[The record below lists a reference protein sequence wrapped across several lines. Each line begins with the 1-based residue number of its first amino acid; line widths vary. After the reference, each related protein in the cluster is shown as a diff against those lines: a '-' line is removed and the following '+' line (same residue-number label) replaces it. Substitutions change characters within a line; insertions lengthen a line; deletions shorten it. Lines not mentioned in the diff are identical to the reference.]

1 MSTTIRLKNSSALV
15 SGKAKEPTP
24 SDLAQGELAVNI
36 NKDDPSLFVKD
47 SDGVVRKIAGS
58 DAVGVEGQYLS
69 IAADAEAQTVA
80 TTETTTFK
88 GLVDAD
94 KGISVTGGTLLSD
107 ANDSRYPLLNGFPGG
122 RLEILPRGT
131 ETSDQVRLVLNT
143 PDANGA
149 GGGAQI
155 IHNKSLGGAQEN
167 VLRISGIWT
176 GDYTVS
182 GGNTYTTNAYLSVTG
197 NIGNTTTSFSKPII
211 GVSSGA
217 NLDTDNH
224 WVSFSASGVV
234 AADAN
239 KAASY
244 IGYLSKVQNNS
255 GEAAFGFYGSNAP
268 NFFEGNTYIGGTA
281 TRNTRELWESTLTEE
296 QQEQLAAGTLA
307 IPANVSTPGDGSFV
321 RQWWY
326 NQQSAEDQA
335 LIDSGE
341 LEYPERYQP
350 ENFVD
355 TFALGVDTNIDLLS
369 NGQATF
375 KSGVEVSGLV
385 EADGG
390 IKVTG
395 GNAEGVGD
403 AGIFGASKS
412 LTIGIDSQQKA
423 VFDVDSFELYGP
435 EDFRHLIAHQQY
447 TSISCKNTT
456 LNNSTLGV
464 NAEVDKADITSHAV
478 INVNA
483 PTYTKVANDA
493 TLYGCVVGNPRNDAN
508 ATGVTFRGF
517 SVLNAGSK
525 FDLNIGYY
533 SGLGVANEG
542 KRNFN
547 FFTDGSAP
555 NFFGGNTYIGGTA
568 TRSTRELW
576 ESTLTEEQQ
585 EQLSAGTLAIP
596 ANVSTPGDGSFVRQW
611 WYDQQSAEDQA
622 LIDSGELDYPKNF
635 QAANFTDTFDLG
647 ENTKINLLSDGVGE
661 FSGGVRVTG
670 SGTIDNGMTANN
682 GVLRFTQN
690 SQQAIIIRDTRINA
704 SGRVFNF
711 AANSDAIEIDGKQV
725 INGIQCT
732 LTKPP
737 TKDADDN
744 DLYLA
749 SGNSA
754 CQFQAGFDDVKF
766 AGSFGFVKAAV
777 TTASNTSVDHFWGYN
792 ADNSLGLFNAEDPDS
807 TQKVTG
813 YYTDLQQRTNK
824 NIYAF
829 YSARNAPSYFN
840 GAVTGGGT
848 DAASAVWSIDSTG
861 TATGIDV
868 TAASVVTD
876 ADNGT
881 VETLLDII
889 TDLRSR
895 IKDLEEG

>member
-1 MSTTIRLKNSSALV
+1 MATLSRNTRELWESTLTEEQQEQLAAGTLAIPANVSVPGDGSFARQWWYDQQSAEDQVLID
-15 SGKAKEPTP
+15 S
-24 SDLAQGELAVNI
+24 GELEYPSHLAADTFTDTFALGENTNIDLIANTGTINLKGLSFNKGSSYPYEINYRGIYFSTNHSCPLFLGSCHTKTDTEVTVLRVVPYAYWPNDDENKNLTESTGLYIASPIVNTGSNADSTIDEIKSLKIVTIEEERISNNGTSYCIFTRQDNVSAAGSANGKRTFNIYATANAPNFFKGNTHIGGDTSRNTFELWKSTLTEEQREQLEAGTLAVPYNVSTPGDGSFARQWWYDQQSAEDQALLDSGELEYPTHLAAATFTDTFALGDNTKI
-36 NKDDPSLFVKD
+36 KLG
-47 SDGVVRKIAGS
+47 SDGTADFTGVTTHAG
-58 DAVGVEGQYLS
+58 GV
-69 IAADAEAQTVA
+69 
-80 TTETTTFK
+80 
-88 GLVDAD
+88 
-94 KGISVTGGTLLSD
+94 SVTGATVPSD
-107 ANDSRYPLLNGFPGG
+107 ASDSRYPLLNGFPGG

-182 GGNTYTTNAYLSVTG
+182 GGNTYTTNAYLSVAG
-197 NIGNTTTSFSKPII
+197 DIGNTTTSFSKPII

-244 IGYLSKVQNNS
+244 IGYLSRVGSDS
-255 GEAAFGFYGSNAP
+255 GDTAFGFYGDGDAP
-268 NFFEGNTYIGGTA
+268 NFFKGNTYIGGAA

-296 QQEQLAAGTLA
+296 QKEQLSAGTLA

-326 NQQSAEDQA
+326 NQQSAE
-335 LIDSGE
+335 
-341 LEYPERYQP
+341 
-350 ENFVD
+350 N
-355 TFALGVDTNIDLLS
+355 
-369 NGQATF
+369 
-375 KSGVEVSGLV
+375 
-385 EADGG
+385 
-390 IKVTG
+390 
-395 GNAEGVGD
+395 
-403 AGIFGASKS
+403 
-412 LTIGIDSQQKA
+412 
-423 VFDVDSFELYGP
+423 
-435 EDFRHLIAHQQY
+435 
-447 TSISCKNTT
+447 
-456 LNNSTLGV
+456 
-464 NAEVDKADITSHAV
+464 
-478 INVNA
+478 
-483 PTYTKVANDA
+483 
-493 TLYGCVVGNPRNDAN
+493 
-508 ATGVTFRGF
+508 
-517 SVLNAGSK
+517 
-525 FDLNIGYY
+525 
-533 SGLGVANEG
+533 
-542 KRNFN
+542 
-547 FFTDGSAP
+547 
-555 NFFGGNTYIGGTA
+555 
-568 TRSTRELW
+568 
-576 ESTLTEEQQ
+576 
-585 EQLSAGTLAIP
+585 
-596 ANVSTPGDGSFVRQW
+596 
-611 WYDQQSAEDQA
+611 QA

-635 QAANFTDTFDLG
+635 QAANFTDNFALG

-682 GVLRFTQN
+682 GVLRITQN

-749 SGNSA
+749 TGNSA

-813 YYTDLQQRTNK
+813 YYTNLQQRTNK

>member
-1 MSTTIRLKNSSALV
+1 MSKPRVNSDYPNHEVLRLEAD
-15 SGKAKEPTP
+15 TP
-24 SDLAQGELAVNI
+24 
-36 NKDDPSLFVKD
+36 
-47 SDGVVRKIAGS
+47 
-58 DAVGVEGQYLS
+58 
-69 IAADAEAQTVA
+69 AQTVKS
-80 TTETTTFK
+80 TETLTFK

-94 KGISVTGGTLLSD
+94 KGISVTGNITPTD

-122 RLEILPRGT
+122 RLEILPRGK

-197 NIGNTTTSFSKPII
+197 DIENTTTSFSKPII

-268 NFFEGNTYIGGTA
+268 NFFE
-281 TRNTRELWESTLTEE
+281 
-296 QQEQLAAGTLA
+296 
-307 IPANVSTPGDGSFV
+307 
-321 RQWWY
+321 
-326 NQQSAEDQA
+326 
-335 LIDSGE
+335 
-341 LEYPERYQP
+341 
-350 ENFVD
+350 
-355 TFALGVDTNIDLLS
+355 
-369 NGQATF
+369 
-375 KSGVEVSGLV
+375 
-385 EADGG
+385 
-390 IKVTG
+390 
-395 GNAEGVGD
+395 
-403 AGIFGASKS
+403 
-412 LTIGIDSQQKA
+412 
-423 VFDVDSFELYGP
+423 
-435 EDFRHLIAHQQY
+435 
-447 TSISCKNTT
+447 
-456 LNNSTLGV
+456 
-464 NAEVDKADITSHAV
+464 
-478 INVNA
+478 
-483 PTYTKVANDA
+483 
-493 TLYGCVVGNPRNDAN
+493 
-508 ATGVTFRGF
+508 
-517 SVLNAGSK
+517 
-525 FDLNIGYY
+525 
-533 SGLGVANEG
+533 
-542 KRNFN
+542 
-547 FFTDGSAP
+547 
-555 NFFGGNTYIGGTA
+555 GNTYIGGTA

-711 AANSDAIEIDGKQV
+711 AANSDATEIDGKQV
-725 INGIQCT
+725 INGTQCT

-754 CQFQAGFDDVKF
+754 CQFQAAFDDVKF
-766 AGSFGFVKAAV
+766 AGSFGCVKAAV
-777 TTASNTSVDHFWGYN
+777 ISASNTSVDHFWGYN
-792 ADNSLGLFNAEDPDS
+792 ADNSLGRFNAEDPDS

-840 GAVTGGGT
+840 GAVTGGGA
-848 DAASAVWSIDSTG
+848 DAANAVWSIDSTG

-881 VETLLDII
+881 VETLLGII
-889 TDLRSR
+889 TDLRTR
-895 IKDLEEG
+895 VAALEA

>member
-94 KGISVTGGTLLSD
+94 KGISVTGGDSSADFYYQLSD
-107 ANDSRYPLLNGFPGG
+107 DSIRVTKALNLRKHLNVSNSSDPDSRRSLGTFSTLKASLVTNNSSPTAGHVGIQSLFSVASGETAVHVSHFCAASSDNIQNLNVENYYGFVTGGIRQGSKNYNFYSSGGITAGSTENYGFYSAGLTTISAGINYNFYADGNAPNFFAGDTHIGGSTARNTFDLWKSTLTEEQLEQYQAGTYAVPANVSVPGDGSFARQWWYDQQSAEDQALIDSGELEYPTHLAAATFTDTFDLGDNTKIKLGSDGTADFTGVTTHAGGVSVTGATVPSDASDSRYPLLNGYSGG
-122 RLEILPRGT
+122 RLEILPRGR
-131 ETSDQVRLVLNT
+131 ENSEQVKLSLHT
-143 PDANGA
+143 PDSAGA
-149 GGGAQI
+149 GGAAEL
-155 IHNKSLGGAQEN
+155 IHNKSLGGAAEN
-167 VLRISGIWT
+167 VLRVT
-176 GDYTVS
+176 GDWSGDYSGT
-182 GGNTYTTNAYLSVTG
+182 GGNAYLTNAYLLVAG
-197 NIGNTTTSFSKPII
+197 DIANTTTSFSKPII
-211 GVSSGA
+211 GVSSGTDV
-217 NLDTDNH
+217 DTDNN
-224 WVSFSASGVV
+224 WVSFLATTTL
-234 AADAN
+234 AANAN

-244 IGYLSKVQNNS
+244 IGYLSRVGSDS
-255 GEAAFGFYGSNAP
+255 GDTAFGFYGDGDAP
-268 NFFEGNTYIGGTA
+268 NFFKGNTYIGGAA

-296 QQEQLAAGTLA
+296 QKEQLSAGTLA

-326 NQQSAEDQA
+326 NQQSAE
-335 LIDSGE
+335 
-341 LEYPERYQP
+341 
-350 ENFVD
+350 N
-355 TFALGVDTNIDLLS
+355 
-369 NGQATF
+369 
-375 KSGVEVSGLV
+375 
-385 EADGG
+385 
-390 IKVTG
+390 
-395 GNAEGVGD
+395 
-403 AGIFGASKS
+403 
-412 LTIGIDSQQKA
+412 
-423 VFDVDSFELYGP
+423 
-435 EDFRHLIAHQQY
+435 
-447 TSISCKNTT
+447 
-456 LNNSTLGV
+456 
-464 NAEVDKADITSHAV
+464 
-478 INVNA
+478 
-483 PTYTKVANDA
+483 
-493 TLYGCVVGNPRNDAN
+493 
-508 ATGVTFRGF
+508 
-517 SVLNAGSK
+517 
-525 FDLNIGYY
+525 
-533 SGLGVANEG
+533 
-542 KRNFN
+542 
-547 FFTDGSAP
+547 
-555 NFFGGNTYIGGTA
+555 
-568 TRSTRELW
+568 
-576 ESTLTEEQQ
+576 
-585 EQLSAGTLAIP
+585 
-596 ANVSTPGDGSFVRQW
+596 
-611 WYDQQSAEDQA
+611 QA

-635 QAANFTDTFDLG
+635 QAANFTDNFALG

-711 AANSDAIEIDGKQV
+711 AANSDATEIDGKQV
-725 INGIQCT
+725 INGTQCT